1 MNGTPNVG
9 KHLILKFDSEA
20 LVHCKSFSMSNS
32 KGEIDVTSRDS
43 NGQKEYI
50 LDGMIDK
57 NLSFSAGVVRPGTS
71 SSGVEIY
78 ALLQNFYDS
87 DASLNFE
94 IVDTVSGG
102 IDITGWGLMKDLN
115 IDFGDSFSEVTADG
129 TFRVNDATLG
139 TTT

>member
-9 KHLILKFDSEA
+9 KHLILKFGTDA
-20 LVHCKSFSMSNS
+20 LVHCKAFSMSNS

-43 NGQKEYI
+43 SGQKEYI

-71 SSGVEIY
+71 STGVEIY
-78 ALLQNFYDS
+78 TLLQNFYNS

-94 IVDTVSGG
+94 IVDAVSGG
-102 IDITGWGLMKDLN
+102 IDITGWGFMKDLN
-115 IDFGDSFSEVTADG
+115 IDFGDSFSETTADG
-129 TFRVNDATLG
+129 TYRINDASIG